1 MSSPLVF
8 DSVNNKFYFL
18 LLNDSNN
25 FSAVDFDAH
34 INSKIYY
41 SISHVFISIT
51 VQELSTLQQKCE
63 PKRTQLLTI
72 ITMSVQSSQLAGY
85 LLPRNHHN
93 LLYV

>member
-8 DSVNNKFYFL
+8 DSINSKYYFL

-25 FSAVDFDAH
+25 FGAVDYDAH
-34 INSKIYY
+34 INSKIDY
-41 SISHVFISIT
+41 SISLVFISIT
-51 VQELSTLQQKCE
+51 IQELSTLQQKCE

-85 LLPRNHHN
+85 LLPRNLHN
-93 LLYV
+93 FVNV